1 MLRDRS
7 GERSRGSVSIYLESP
22 GWRWAFALFVFLIG
36 TSLFWQAT
44 QAWIA
49 AEYAASAKPELWRS
63 AAQWEPDNAAYW
75 AQLGSMET
83 WDLERGDLDQAA
95 ADYERAVQVNPHSDR
110 DWLALA
116 GIYERRGQISQA
128 QAAFEKAQH
137 NHPISPA
144 VAWAYGN
151 FVLRQGNASEA
162 CSEFRKAL
170 QTDPELTED
179 AMEVWWK
186 SGLYT
191 SQPISELLPSEN
203 RYYFKALDYFGR
215 QNKIDA
221 GLRVWDEL
229 LMLGQHFQ
237 LPQVLPFIDEMIFAD
252 RVRDA
257 QRVWRQALDFSRWP
271 RDAQEESSLI
281 FNGGFEHG
289 FANGGF
295 DWREQESADISFAFD
310 MEIAHTGASSVRVTF
325 NGKSN
330 IDFHNVFQYVPVEEG
345 RRYRFEAYLKSFA
358 LSTDSGIRFLISDPL
373 HPALPLILTEGI
385 TGTQAWT
392 RIETEIVTGPA
403 TRLVSIV
410 LRRTPSLKFDN
421 KLGGTVWV
429 DDVSLVALAG
439 DDINKSRQR

>member
-1 MLRDRS
+1 
-7 GERSRGSVSIYLESP
+7 
-22 GWRWAFALFVFLIG
+22 
-36 TSLFWQAT
+36 
-44 QAWIA
+44 
-49 AEYAASAKPELWRS
+49 
-63 AAQWEPDNAAYW
+63 
-75 AQLGSMET
+75 MET

-128 QAAFEKAQH
+128 QAAYEKAQH

-144 VAWAYGN
+144 AAWAYGN

-162 CSEFRKAL
+162 CNEFRKAL

-221 GLRVWDEL
+221 GLRLWDEL

-237 LPQVLPFIDEMIFAD
+237 LPQALPFIDEMIFAD

-345 RRYRFEAYLKSFA
+345 RRYRFEAYLKSSA
-358 LSTDSGIRFLISDPL
+358 LSTDSGIPAADPY
-373 HPALPLILTEGI
+373 
-385 TGTQAWT
+385 
-392 RIETEIVTGPA
+392 
-403 TRLVSIV
+403 
-410 LRRTPSLKFDN
+410 
-421 KLGGTVWV
+421 
-429 DDVSLVALAG
+429 
-439 DDINKSRQR
+439 